1 MYAAMMNT
9 ALGSLLIKASNT
21 AITQI
26 HFMQDNDPVPELLGN
41 SVTEQCIGELAEYFA
56 GERKTFDIAIQ
67 PKGSAFQEKVWKALL
82 QVPYGETRSYGELAQ
97 AIEQPKA
104 ARAIGMANNRNP
116 IPIII
121 PCHRIIASD
130 GKLTG
135 YSGGLDNKRYLLAL
149 ETQQKAK

>member
-9 ALGSLLIKASNT
+9 ALGSLLIKANNT

-26 HFMQDNDPVPELLGN
+26 HFMQDNDPLPELLGN
-41 SVTEQCIGELAEYFA
+41 QVTEQCIGELSEYFA
-56 GERKTFDIAIQ
+56 GKRSKFDIATQ
-67 PKGSAFQEKVWKALL
+67 AKGTDFQEKVWKALMK
-82 QVPYGETRSYGELAQ
+82 VPYGETRSYGELAQ
-97 AIEQPKA
+97 EIGQPKA

-121 PCHRIIASD
+121 PCHRVIASD

-149 ETQQKAK
+149 ETQ